1 MKKRMTSHWGLIL
14 TAMAVVP
21 CSAALHLV
29 TAPGTAAPPPTLGG
43 YPMYAFP
50 TDGRPDSSM
59 VSTVPFWNGDTMDFA
74 TTPAELNDVGTS
86 WATWSHGYSGAV
98 YWTDS
103 MAASQQMLVFP
114 ANIKA
119 FYMYVQPNYLSD
131 SFQFSFTSGGESTN
145 LTIDG
150 NGGAKYVG
158 LYTDDINES
167 LVSLTIMD
175 LSQGNS
181 DGFAI
186 GEFASN
192 VPEPINGI
200 PEPGSIVALGCVLA
214 SGLMLRSRATP
225 RATKS

>member
-1 MKKRMTSHWGLIL
+1 
-14 TAMAVVP
+14 
-21 CSAALHLV
+21 
-29 TAPGTAAPPPTLGG
+29 
-43 YPMYAFP
+43 MY
-50 TDGRPDSSM
+50 
-59 VSTVPFWNGDTMDFA
+59 
-74 TTPAELNDVGTS
+74 
-86 WATWSHGYSGAV
+86 
-98 YWTDS
+98 
-103 MAASQQMLVFP
+103 
-114 ANIKA
+114 I
-119 FYMYVQPNYLSD
+119 QPNYLSD
-131 SFQFSFTSGGESTN
+131 SFTFWITAGAESTS

-167 LVSLTIMD
+167 LGSLTILD

-200 PEPGSIVALGCVLA
+200 PEPGSVVALGCVLA
-214 SGLMLRSRATP
+214 TGLMLRNRATP